1 MPNLVLNFSHID
13 RSFEPTM
20 QPDGA
25 ARGLLN
31 VDTTWLDG
39 RLRMG
44 LAPAPTDVPNESAGV
59 TVNNCIRVERPDG
72 TFMMITSSDNG
83 DIDIFT
89 AVSGTGCAASVVTN
103 ELYADYFGSA
113 ALKQENFRED
123 ADDVDNIENQGGY

>member
-1 MPNLVLNFSHID
+1 MPVLTLNFTHID

-25 ARGLLN
+25 ARVILN
-31 VDTTWLDG
+31 VDPTWLDG

-44 LAPAPTDVPNESAGV
+44 LAPAPTDVTNEGAGV
-59 TVNNCIRVERPDG
+59 TVNNCLRVDRPDG

-89 AVSGTGCAASVVTN
+89 AVSGQGCAASVVTN
-103 ELYADYFGSA
+103 ELYTDYFVTDE
-113 ALKQENFRED
+113 LKEENFCED
-123 ADDVDNIENQGGY
+123 CGDIDDLENDGGY